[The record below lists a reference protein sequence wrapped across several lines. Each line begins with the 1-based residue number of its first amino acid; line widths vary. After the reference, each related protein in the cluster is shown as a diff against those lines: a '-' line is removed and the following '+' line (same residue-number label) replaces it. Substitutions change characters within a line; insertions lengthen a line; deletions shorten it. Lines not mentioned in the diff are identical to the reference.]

1 MAHLLSHRGFKL
13 SFAIATICVT
23 LIASAAENEIIGSD
37 GGDRLVGTPG
47 PDYFV
52 GGAGADVFVI
62 NHLSSLPDEIAD
74 FDPEEGDTIE
84 LTFDP
89 PTQIC
94 HSKKRTSQ
102 SIGMAWSNTNSVTEI
117 RSLRLNRSD
126 LRLELDP
133 GKAAISS
140 NFRRSFNPPSITR
153 LSHWGA
159 APESFARP
167 KFYSVVRQPYDQA
180 LWLSAP
186 CED

>member
-89 PTQIC
+89 
-94 HSKKRTSQ
+94 
-102 SIGMAWSNTNSVTEI
+102 ANTNTPFKKENFSINRNGVVKYKLGNRDQE
-117 RSLRLNRSD
+117 LVRLNRSD

-133 GKAAISS
+133 RKGRY
-140 NFRRSFNPPSITR
+140 F
-153 LSHWGA
+153 L
-159 APESFARP
+159 
-167 KFYSVVRQPYDQA
+167 KFSKKF
-180 LWLSAP
+180 
-186 CED
+186 